1 MADSQLAVGREVPR
15 HTFANSVKYMI
26 RDKALCSESATTVS
40 KYRCCRANASFPPA
54 ASTAARWAS
63 MALSLPLAL
72 KTTLPVLSS

>member
-26 RDKALCSESATTVS
+26 REGSLLRECNDGS

-54 ASTAARWAS
+54 ASTSARWAS